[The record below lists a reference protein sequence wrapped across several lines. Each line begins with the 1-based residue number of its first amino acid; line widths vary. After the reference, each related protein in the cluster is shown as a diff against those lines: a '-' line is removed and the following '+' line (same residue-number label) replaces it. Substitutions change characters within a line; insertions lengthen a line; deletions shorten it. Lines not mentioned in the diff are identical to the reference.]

1 MSPVPTNYKHNLI
14 RLSAPFWQQHT
25 APCVGGFQNAV
36 SSQAKVK
43 CRIFAHLLC
52 TVPCLLPGAFLC
64 ILKYLISL
72 AYHHPHRFGRP
83 RERLKPLKMLS
94 AKKSHLG
101 RARPKTAIYFTAML
115 TDTVLLCGSIFHDLT
130 VRGGVLVHE
139 LGKVVHS
146 AAQIKVRNR
155 LEVGL

>member
-72 AYHHPHRFGRP
+72 AYHHPHRFGLRSTP
-83 RERLKPLKMLS
+83 RKVETSKNAFREKEPLGPGPTKNC
-94 AKKSHLG
+94 
-101 RARPKTAIYFTAML
+101 
-115 TDTVLLCGSIFHDLT
+115 DIFHSH
-130 VRGGVLVHE
+130 V
-139 LGKVVHS
+139 
-146 AAQIKVRNR
+146 NR
-155 LEVGL
+155 YCFALWEYFS